1 MTAKLII
8 EQIKGLSIPKG
19 SSETQQ
25 TSSLHEAAIMEIFTS
40 SGANDSMKKE
50 PFRNLF
56 YKLTGKTLN
65 ETNYSFKT
73 YINHTQIVNIEI
85 EFDKPY
91 IVHQPNGSQNYPDFI
106 LFIIP
111 SSKDAIFTTPI
122 ECKGIKPKFNNNPP
136 KKNDNC
142 IYICGNTIFNG
153 SLLRSD
159 ECIEKYKQ
167 FQMKYRELIDSIN
180 SDSDYDMHHV
190 QYKVTEF
197 IGKKKPWPPK
207 YFLGKEEENETL
219 NLEKISYFMN

>member
-8 EQIKGLSIPKG
+8 ERIKGLSISKG
-19 SSETQQ
+19 SSETQK
-25 TSSLHEAAIMEIFTS
+25 TSSLHEADIMEIFTS
-40 SGANDSMKKE
+40 SGANDSIHKE

-56 YKLTGKTLN
+56 YKLTGKRFKDTD
-65 ETNYSFKT
+65 YSFKT
-73 YINHTQIVNIEI
+73 DIVHTQIVNTEI

-91 IVHQPNGSQNYPDFI
+91 IVHQPYGSQNYPDYV
-106 LFIIP
+106 LFKIP

-122 ECKGIKPKFNNNPP
+122 ECKRINPNFNNTPP

-142 IYICGNTIFNG
+142 IYICGNTLFNG

-159 ECIEKYKQ
+159 ESIEKYNQ

-180 SDSDYDMHHV
+180 SDPEYDMHHV

-197 IGKKKPWPPK
+197 SGKNKPWPPK